1 MSEHTTIH
9 LVLPFP
15 PSVNG
20 YWRSILR
27 GRRCCQIL
35 SAKAREYRTA
45 ASEAML
51 PHLRVQ
57 MIEGPVRVTERF
69 YPPDKRVRD
78 MSNYRKAYED
88 AITHFGLWKDDS
100 QVVECHG
107 FMMPPDKG
115 NARVEITI
123 ELLDKGEAA

>member
-9 LVLPFP
+9 LVLPWP

-20 YWRSILR
+20 YWRSFR
-27 GRRCCQIL
+27 GRQIL
-35 SAKAREYRTA
+35 SARARQYRVSA
-45 ASEAML
+45 CAAML

-78 MSNYRKAYED
+78 MSNYRKGYED

-107 FMMPPDKG
+107 YMMPPDK
-115 NARVEITI
+115 ARPRVEITI
-123 ELLDKGEAA
+123 ERLDG